1 MLKIGQRLYNLT
13 PDQAEALIGAE
24 VAFLDKN
31 SDEYERGIVTSV
43 TKDCYDDTHAV
54 YIENG
59 ERIWLGCNDGFSIKI
74 LTLPRAAR
82 PQPAA
87 ASETLDARIKRLRA
101 ELAEAEAEAREGAP
115 KGWRWTSGVRL
126 EQIEGGESVRLLPI
140 TGYVCYADAY
150 GDETAIDFDAIAAL
164 VDRVRRDR
172 GETPAQPSAPV
183 SAPRGAS
190 SVAIPYG
197 WEVGEDADGP
207 VMYSDDHDVDI
218 RRLDRRDEPFL
229 TITDTSDNVYVNVPI
244 VAMRA
249 YLALCDK

>member
-13 PDQAEALIGAE
+13 PDQADALIGAE
-24 VAFLDKN
+24 VEFLNEN

-43 TKDCYDDTHAV
+43 TKDCHDDTHAV
-54 YIENG
+54 YIANG

-74 LTLPRAAR
+74 LNLPRTAR
-82 PQPAA
+82 HQPAP

-172 GETPAQPSAPV
+172 GEAPAPTSAPV

-190 SVAIPYG
+190 SVAIPDG
-197 WEVGEDADGP
+197 WEVGEYVDGP
-207 VMYSDDHDVDI
+207 VMHSDDYNVYITYTDH
-218 RRLDRRDEPFL
+218 PNGSYL
-229 TITDTSDNVYVNVPI
+229 TICDDGERVVIPI
-244 VAMRA
+244 NAMRA
-249 YLALCDK
+249 YLALCDM